1 MKKFKQFLVEE
12 FREKLKGM
20 GIYKNPTSE
29 EWKKIPADVRALV
42 DTRGNLFVS
51 SVVGFT
57 SGGVHRDIINWMSDL
72 DYITSGKRS
81 KFITDYEG
89 YDVKEI
95 ITLQRVGKSMAFK
108 FGESSHITS
117 EVLDEPEF
125 KNVKGLLKKVR
136 KNNPKVK
143 FILKNIDE

>member
-1 MKKFKQFLVEE
+1 MKTLKQFLAEE
-12 FREKLKGM
+12 FREKSKGM
-20 GIYKNPTSE
+20 GIYKNPTTE
-29 EWKKIPADVRALV
+29 EWKKIPSDVRALV
-42 DTRGNLFVS
+42 DLMGNLFVTN
-51 SVVGFT
+51 VTGFIA
-57 SGGVHRDIINWMSDL
+57 GGVHRDIIKWLADL

-81 KFITDYEG
+81 KFVTDYEG

-117 EVLDEPEF
+117 DVLDEPEY
-125 KNVKGLLKKVR
+125 KLVKMILKKVK